1 MKVFHNERMK
11 PHPSEITK
19 EIQNFSFF
27 KHFDRNLILQIST
40 LLEVNEFKIGETVL
54 AEGQRNTKLFFIRS
68 GSAEVLLSGESV
80 ATLDNPGDVI
90 GEMSVATEGPVAT
103 TIRATS
109 VLSCFVLDSDNFKHV
124 PQKDRDHF
132 LALLYKLFSAV
143 LSERLTKTNE
153 KARLFEIVNREVHQ
167 AQKNLEKIGQKKVLV
182 VESDKKQLMLAKL
195 AVGGTGV
202 NLDATSLTSEAELF
216 LKNST
221 YDVIIADE
229 KHLEFLKKLHNDKTS
244 SRLVLVTSKDVAT
257 NFDVYKKSHFIDTV
271 ISIDSNDRAFTI
283 RSILTTLIKVL
294 TQDLF
299 GFEKYLSWGVDVQSR
314 QVQSSLDRPKLR
326 DEMIEYFTKL
336 GIRTTFLERC
346 NTVTEEL
353 LMNAIYDAPV
363 DVQGH
368 SIFNNLSRKTT
379 VTLEPHQQGQLRY
392 GSDGVFL
399 AVSVTDP
406 FGALTK
412 DIIFK
417 YLETCYHGNPE
428 SVESE
433 KGGAGRG
440 LHQIIENSDLTI
452 FNVRSGIQ
460 TEVICLFYIE
470 SFRKE
475 GTPSFHYFFS

>member
-1 MKVFHNERMK
+1 MK
-11 PHPSEITK
+11 PHPTEITK
-19 EIQNFSFF
+19 EIQKFSFF
-27 KHFDRNLILQIST
+27 KHFDPNLILQIST
-40 LLEVNEFKIGETVL
+40 LLEVFEFQPGEIVL
-54 AEGQRNTKLFFIRS
+54 SEGQRNTKLYFIRS

-80 ATLDNPGDVI
+80 ATLTNPGDVI

-109 VLSCFVLDSDNFKHV
+109 TLSCFVLDSENFKHV
-124 PQKDRDHF
+124 PQKERDHF

-167 AQKNLEKIGQKKVLV
+167 AQLNLEKIGQKNVLV

-202 NLDATSLTSEAELF
+202 NLDATSQTTEAEAL
-216 LKNST
+216 LKNKK

-229 KHLEFLKKLHNDKTS
+229 KHLEFLKRLHEEKNPS
-244 SRLVLVTSKDVAT
+244 SLVLVTSKDVAT
-257 NFDVYKKSHFIDTV
+257 NFDTYKKGQFVDTV
-271 ISIDSNDRAFTI
+271 ISIDSTDRAFTI
-283 RSILTTLIKVL
+283 RSILTTLTKVL

-299 GFEKYLSWGVDVQSR
+299 GFEKYLSWGVDIQSR
-314 QVQSSLDRPKLR
+314 SIQSSLDRPKLR
-326 DEMIEYFTKL
+326 GEMVEYFTKL

-353 LMNAIYDAPV
+353 LMNAIYDAPI
-363 DVQGH
+363 DKQGQ
-368 SIFNNLSRKTT
+368 SLYNNLSRKTP
-379 VTLEPHQQGQLRY
+379 VNLEPKHHGTLRY

-412 DIIFK
+412 DVIFK
-417 YLETCYHGNPE
+417 YLETCYHGKPE

-452 FNVRSGIQ
+452 FNVRAGIK

-475 GTPSFHYFFS
+475 GTPSFHYFFA